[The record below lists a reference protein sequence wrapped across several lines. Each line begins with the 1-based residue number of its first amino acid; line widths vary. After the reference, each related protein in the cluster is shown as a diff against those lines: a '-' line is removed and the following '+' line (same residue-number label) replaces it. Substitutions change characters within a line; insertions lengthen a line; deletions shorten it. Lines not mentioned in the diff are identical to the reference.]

1 MGSVDPLTVDII
13 ITVLAAVAIVVG
25 LTGIV
30 LPILPGSITIVIAS
44 LVWAIVLGGPEVWI
58 AFALIVLF
66 SAAAMTCTYVFT
78 GRKLKQN
85 EVPTWPIVVGVVA
98 GVIGIFVIPFAGLF
112 VGFLAGLFGAEWYR
126 LKDPNQALSSSWV
139 AIKALGIG
147 MALELTLG
155 LLSFLTFA
163 IATTVHSLTL

>member
-30 LPILPGSITIVIAS
+30 
-44 LVWAIVLGGPEVWI
+44 WAIVLGGPEVWI

-66 SAAAMTCTYVFT
+66 SAAGMTCTYVFT

-163 IATTVHSLTL
+163 IATTVHYLTL